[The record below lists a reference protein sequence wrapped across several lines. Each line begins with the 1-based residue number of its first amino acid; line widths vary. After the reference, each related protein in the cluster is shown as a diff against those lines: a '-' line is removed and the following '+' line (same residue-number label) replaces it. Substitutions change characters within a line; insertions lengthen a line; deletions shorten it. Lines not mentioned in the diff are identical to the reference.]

1 MIITTPIAHLH
12 TAIEKDV
19 TQKGKEA
26 REKLFFKKDTT
37 YSPIL

>member
-1 MIITTPIAHLH
+1 MITTTPIAYLH

-26 REKLFFKKDTT
+26 RKK
-37 YSPIL
+37 